1 MTLRLAVA
9 LALAVGLGFVLGV
22 SGTAYVLGAYDR
34 HTDTVVRVC
43 WEQAPKGARAMLYQG
58 DADSLVSPPSR
69 HRLRLDSASKSAKM
83 VRP

>member
-1 MTLRLAVA
+1 MSLRLAVA

-43 WEQAPKGARAMLYQG
+43 WEQAP
-58 DADSLVSPPSR
+58 
-69 HRLRLDSASKSAKM
+69 
-83 VRP
+83 